1 MNEGSLP
8 WWTPRAVLTCVMKR
22 RLSGA
27 IAAVSRILPV
37 HARSVPGPARPLLR
51 QNRTKRHD
59 APPSHGKLCKPAES
73 FTCLCVVLLWSFLE
87 GMVSVV
93 FVCGVFLCCFCVL

>member
-27 IAAVSRILPV
+27 IAAVNRILPV

-51 QNRTKRHD
+51 QNRTKRHV
-59 APPSHGKLCKPAES
+59 APPARGGRGGPA
-73 FTCLCVVLLWSFLE
+73 
-87 GMVSVV
+87 G
-93 FVCGVFLCCFCVL
+93 GGAGGRGGRGRPGGGGGGGAGAGGGAAPGR

>member
-27 IAAVSRILPV
+27 IAAVNRILPV

-51 QNRTKRHD
+51 QNHTKRHD
-59 APPSHGKLCKPAES
+59 APPSHGILCKPAGGGAGGRGGRGRPGGDGGGGAGAGS
-73 FTCLCVVLLWSFLE
+73 GAT
-87 GMVSVV
+87 
-93 FVCGVFLCCFCVL
+93 